1 MSDDHPHLTLVDPNY
16 STHDDEFIPLP
27 AYPWNER
34 PNALPL
40 THDEAATAIYLS
52 HGDTQA
58 AALLLR
64 VPFIRL
70 NRLLRQSPRL
80 QTILRESLD
89 EVLARAVS
97 LPISTLFSPD
107 SNQRAK
113 EWAASTVLKSKL
125 AANHPLAPNP
135 AGAQAQSL
143 TVSQADREIV
153 FRWRSPTDDAQT
165 IDSSYDKDDDAAH
178 E

>member
-1 MSDDHPHLTLVDPNY
+1 MTDHPHLTLVDPSAHNE
-16 STHDDEFIPLP
+16 HDDEFIPLP
-27 AYPWNER
+27 AYPWDER
-34 PNALPL
+34 PPTLAL
-40 THDEAATAIYLS
+40 THDEAATAIYLT

-70 NRLLRQSPRL
+70 NRLLRSSPRL
-80 QTILRESLD
+80 QTILREALD
-89 EVLARAVS
+89 EVLARAVA

-107 SNQRAK
+107 ANQRAK

-143 TVSQADREIV
+143 TVDTERKSIT
-153 FRWRSPTDDAQT
+153 FRWRDER
-165 IDSSYDKDDDAAH
+165 DDD
-178 E
+178 